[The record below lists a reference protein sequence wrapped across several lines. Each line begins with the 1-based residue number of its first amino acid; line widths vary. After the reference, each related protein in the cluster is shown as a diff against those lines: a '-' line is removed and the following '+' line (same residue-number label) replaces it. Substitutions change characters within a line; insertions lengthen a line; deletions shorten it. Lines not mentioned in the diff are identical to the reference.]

1 MQNSK
6 DDKNGSKF
14 VIPVL
19 DFSYLHES
27 NKLKQNEEPSRY
39 DENGIKKDKSKTR
52 LSNEVLIYQTKPDSK
67 SSEVRSRTIEQ
78 PNFTNYKKVIIF
90 VLN

>member
-1 MQNSK
+1 MPASK
-6 DDKNGSKF
+6 EDKNANKF

-19 DFSYLHES
+19 DFSYLHEN
-27 NKLKQNEEPSRY
+27 NKLKQNDEVNRY

-67 SSEVRSRTIEQ
+67 
-78 PNFTNYKKVIIF
+78 TNG
-90 VLN
+90 N